1 MIMAGSN
8 ITSSGDVLKKVQEE
22 YLYNSIRHPK
32 PDIDARMRQLR
43 IVYNIDRKQYSSL
56 KRTLPYIVCGMFNP
70 PYRRT
75 ENFAYIDRFV
85 IDIDNLC
92 GKNLSI
98 DSVHDKISSDPRV
111 MMCFRSPSED
121 GLKVM
126 FSLTERCYDPAVFSV
141 FYKEFLRS
149 FSSMYN
155 LEQVVDTRTSDVTRA
170 CFMSVDPNAFF
181 NPSPEPV
188 DISAFI
194 DTENSTEF
202 FDLIRQQ
209 AEEDFR
215 TETQQT
221 FPQEPAA
228 PKDPDRE
235 TMDKIKAILN
245 PKLRQLQER
254 KDVYVPQEI
263 LSILQ
268 NLQEHLKTYGIQ
280 TTETISIQYG
290 KKLRMSLGNKS
301 AEVNLFYGKRG
312 YTVAISPRNGTD
324 AELNEITADLI
335 RVYIHDMETDEKS

>member
-1 MIMAGSN
+1 MAGSN

-75 ENFAYIDRFV
+75 ENFAYIDRFI

-98 DSVHDKISSDPRV
+98 DSVHDRISADPRV

-126 FSLTERCYDPAVFSV
+126 FTLTERCYDPAVFSV

-170 CFMSVDPNAFF
+170 CFMSVDPMAFF

-194 DTENSTEF
+194 DTENPTEF
-202 FDLIRQQ
+202 FDLIHRQA
-209 AEEDFR
+209 AEELK
-215 TETQQT
+215 TEP
-221 FPQEPAA
+221 PQSCLQESGTV
-228 PKDPDRE
+228 KDPDRE
-235 TMDKIKAILN
+235 TMDRIKAILN
-245 PKLRQLQER
+245 PKLRQLKER
-254 KDVYVPQEI
+254 KDVYVPQEV
-263 LSILQ
+263 LSIIQ
-268 NLQEHLKTYGIQ
+268 NLQEHLSSYGIQ

-290 KKLRMSLGNKS
+290 KKLRMTLGNKS

-324 AELNEITADLI
+324 AELNEITANLI
-335 RVYIHDMETDEKS
+335 RVYIHDIEN

>member
-1 MIMAGSN
+1 MAGSN

-92 GKNLSI
+92 RKNLSI

-111 MMCFRSPSED
+111 LMCFRSPSED

-170 CFMSVDPNAFF
+170 CFMSVDPMAFF

-194 DTENSTEF
+194 DTENPTEF
-202 FDLIRQQ
+202 FDLIHQQ
-209 AEEDFR
+209 AAEELK
-215 TETQQT
+215 TEP
-221 FPQEPAA
+221 PQSCLQESGTD
-228 PKDPDRE
+228 KDPDRE

-245 PKLRQLQER
+245 PKLRQLKER
-254 KDVYVPQEI
+254 KDVYVPQEV
-263 LSILQ
+263 LSIIQ
-268 NLQEHLKTYGIQ
+268 NLQEHLSSYGIQ

-290 KKLRMSLGNKS
+290 KKLRMTLGNKS

-324 AELNEITADLI
+324 AELNEITANLI
-335 RVYIHDMETDEKS
+335 RVYIHDIEN